1 MDISTVL
8 GIAAGVGCIL
18 IAILLGGDIFGFI
31 NIPSLMIVAG
41 GTIAATLINY
51 PLPKVLSV
59 FGVLKNAFFTR
70 EHSPVELINL
80 IVQLADK
87 ARREGLINL
96 ENSLQDV
103 DEDFLKRGLQLAAD
117 GVDPR
122 ILRNIMETELDYQSE
137 RHEFGQDL
145 FNAMAKYSPAFGMIG
160 TLIGL
165 IQMLRNLDDPTT
177 IGPSMAVALITTFYG
192 ALFANL
198 IFIPI
203 AGKLKA
209 RSDEEMLYKQIILEG
224 VLLIQAGDNPRM
236 IAENLKVFLP
246 PKLREQLGGDM
257 YGQATAEEG

>member
-8 GIAAGVGCIL
+8 GIVAGVGCVL
-18 IAILLGGDIFGFI
+18 VAILLGGDIFGFI

-59 FGVLKNAFFTR
+59 FGVLKNAFFAKER
-70 EHSPVELINL
+70 SPVELINL

-209 RSDEEMLYKQIILEG
+209 RSDEEMLYRQIILEG

>member
-8 GIAAGVGCIL
+8 GIVAGIGCIMV
-18 IAILLGGDIFGFI
+18 AIFLGGDIFGFI

-59 FGVLKNAFFTR
+59 FGVLKNAFFAK
-70 EHSPVELINL
+70 EHSPIEIINL
-80 IVQLADK
+80 IVQLASK

-96 ENSLQDV
+96 ENSLEEM

-122 ILRNIMETELDYQSE
+122 ILRNIMETELDYLRE

-209 RSDEEMLYKQIILEG
+209 RSDEEILYRQIILEG

-246 PKLREQLGGDM
+246 PKMRSQLGGDV

>member
-8 GIAAGVGCIL
+8 GIVAGVGCVL
-18 IAILLGGDIFGFI
+18 VAILLGGDIFGFI

-59 FGVLKNAFFTR
+59 FGVLKNAFFAKER
-70 EHSPVELINL
+70 SPVELINL

-209 RSDEEMLYKQIILEG
+209 RSGEEMLYRQIILEG

-257 YGQATAEEG
+257 YGQATAEKG